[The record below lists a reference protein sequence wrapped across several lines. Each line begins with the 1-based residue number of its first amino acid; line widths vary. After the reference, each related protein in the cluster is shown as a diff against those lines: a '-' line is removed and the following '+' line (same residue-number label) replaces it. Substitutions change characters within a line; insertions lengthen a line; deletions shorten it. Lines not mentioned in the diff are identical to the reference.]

1 MAKAL
6 EAAAA
11 AAEIQRGYFRA
22 NLEVEIKADKTPV
35 TVADVESEGA
45 IREVLTSAFP
55 DDGFYGEETGSSAM
69 DADYVWLV
77 DPLDG
82 TKSFVRGYPFFS
94 VQIALLHAGE
104 IVLGVSNA
112 PLFDE
117 IAHAEK
123 GAGAFI
129 NGAAAH
135 ISDVGSVADASLS
148 LGNTH
153 SIARTPAW
161 QRLGE
166 LVAESSRI
174 RGYGDFYHYH
184 LLAAGRID
192 AVIESD
198 VNILDIAALSL
209 LVTEAGGIFTDLQ
222 GQSVTLGTTSVLA
235 ANRQLHG
242 VIFER
247 LNGSA

>member
-11 AAEIQRGYFRA
+11 AAEIQRGYYRG
-22 NLEVEIKADKTPV
+22 NLAVEVKADRTPV
-35 TVADVESEGA
+35 TVADTESEQA
-45 IREVLTSAFP
+45 IREILTDAFP
-55 DDGFYGEETGSSAM
+55 DDGFYGEETGSRNM
-69 DADYVWLV
+69 NADYVWLV

-94 VQIALLHAGE
+94 VQIALLHGGE

-117 IAHAEK
+117 VAKAER
-123 GAGAFI
+123 GGGAFI
-129 NGAAAH
+129 NDVAVEV
-135 ISDVGSVADASLS
+135 SDIKEIRDMSLS

-153 SIARTPAW
+153 SMARTPQW
-161 QRLGE
+161 QQLGD
-166 LVAESSRI
+166 LVAEVSRV

-209 LVTEAGGIFTDLQ
+209 LVTEAGGVFTDLR
-222 GQSVTLGTTSVLA
+222 GRPVTPETTSVLA
-235 ANRQLHG
+235 ANAVLHG
-242 VIFER
+242 LLLDR
-247 LNGSA
+247 LNA